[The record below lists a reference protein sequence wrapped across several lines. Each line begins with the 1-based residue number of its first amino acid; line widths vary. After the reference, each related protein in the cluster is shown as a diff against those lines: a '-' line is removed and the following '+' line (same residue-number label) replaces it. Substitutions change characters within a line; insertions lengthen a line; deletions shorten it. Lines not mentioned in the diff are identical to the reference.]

1 MRISDWSSDVCS
13 SDLRQIGEPG
23 AHGPRIRG
31 PRLPLARR
39 IDVPRAGAGYPVC
52 VRNRGPD
59 QRYRLNFLKIDNRR
73 IYVAIWDGVARSE
86 ERRVGK
92 ECVVRVDLGG
102 RRIIKKKKTEDTNK
116 YCNKYQHRTNKHKTK
131 KN

>member
-1 MRISDWSSDVCS
+1 MICCLWL
-13 SDLRQIGEPG
+13 DLLFFHFFFLMIRRPPKSTRSATLFPYTTLFRSPG

-73 IYVAIWDGVARSE
+73 IYVAIWDGVA
-86 ERRVGK
+86 
-92 ECVVRVDLGG
+92 
-102 RRIIKKKKTEDTNK
+102 
-116 YCNKYQHRTNKHKTK
+116 
-131 KN
+131 